1 MTCFVYYVYEGNS
14 KMFFLADV
22 LFLRGHLAL
31 RWIQYTWTADSCT
44 KPATGYSKATWWPS
58 L

>member
-31 RWIQYTWTADSCT
+31 R
-44 KPATGYSKATWWPS
+44 
-58 L
+58 